1 VSSILLKLH
10 SSNKAGTS
18 PLYYSSLAGVVGG
31 AKVVP
36 LRGVGPHSHPLTESS
51 KGGPGR
57 ARPRLIAGLPSPWEV
72 CDAKGLIEVLAV
84 GPV

>member
-1 VSSILLKLH
+1 MLVLVHK
-10 SSNKAGTS
+10 TS

-31 AKVVP
+31 AEVEP

-51 KGGPGR
+51 KRGPER
-57 ARPRLIAGLPSPWEV
+57 ARPRLIAGLLSPWEV